1 MRNILLPFVLL
12 CAAGSPAFA
21 QEHAHHA
28 PPATVPPTIAQDA
41 PAQRWLADA
50 PLREGMGRIGRTV
63 ATFQHY
69 EHGHMDP
76 GQAVAL
82 ATLVEQDIQ
91 FLVANCKLEPAADA
105 ALHAIIARLSLA
117 AQAVKADPGDRSTI
131 PSMREALRDYQRQ
144 FDDPGFNQG
153 GEPD

>member
-1 MRNILLPFVLL
+1 MRNLLLSIVLL
-12 CAAGSPAFA
+12 CAAGSPVSA
-21 QEHAHHA
+21 QEHAHHMS
-28 PPATVPPTIAQDA
+28 PATIARDA

-50 PLREGMGRIGRTV
+50 ALREGMGRIGRTV

-69 EHGHMDP
+69 EHGHMGP
-76 GQAVAL
+76 KQAVAL

-105 ALHAIIARLSLA
+105 ALHAIIAKLAQA
-117 AQAVKADPGDRSTI
+117 AQAVKADPGDSSTI

-144 FDDPGFNQG
+144 FDDPGFNQD
-153 GEPD
+153 GELD